1 MRWIAI
7 VCCLFVGCHR
17 SAEPATKS
25 DAYCRANGA
34 FQILPLGTQ
43 TGSTVRPAHTFSIV
57 ARDPVTGDLGVA
69 VQSHWFSV
77 GANVAW
83 VEAGVGAVA
92 TQSFTEVSYGPKGL
106 ALMRDGVAAP
116 DAMAQLIAED
126 KQANV
131 RQLGFVDAQGRT
143 AAHTGDRC
151 IAYAGHHVGNG
162 YTVQSNLMGNDKV
175 VAAMAAAYEGAK
187 GGDLA
192 ARMMAALDAA
202 QAVGGDIRGC
212 QSAALKVVTGK
223 KSATPW
229 AERKIDL
236 RVDDSPAPLVELR
249 RLLGLARAYDQ
260 MNRGDAAIETG
271 DIKAAVEHYG
281 AAATAVPDN
290 AEMIY
295 WQGVALAGHGDFDR
309 AMPLFKKAFAAD
321 PAWAELTRR
330 LPGAGLLP
338 EEAAQ
343 RVVSGAK

>member
-1 MRWIAI
+1 M
-7 VCCLFVGCHR
+7 
-17 SAEPATKS
+17 KS
-25 DAYCRANGA
+25 DAYCRANGQ
-34 FQILPLGTQ
+34 FQVLPLGRQ

-92 TQSFTEVSYGPKGL
+92 TQSFTEVSYGPRGL

-116 DAMAQLIAED
+116 EAMAQLVAKD

-131 RQLGFVDAQGRT
+131 RQLGFVDTQGRT

-151 IAYAGHHVGNG
+151 IAYAGHHMGDG
-162 YTVQSNLMGNDKV
+162 YTVQSNMMGNDKV
-175 VAAMAAAYEGAK
+175 VGAMAAAYEAAR
-187 GGDLA
+187 GDLA
-192 ARMMAALDAA
+192 ERMMAALDAA

-236 RVDDSPAPLVELR
+236 RVDDSPAPLVELH

-260 MNRGDAAIETG
+260 MNRGDAAIEAG

-295 WQGVALAGHGDFDR
+295 WQGVALAGHGEFDR

-321 PAWAELTRR
+321 PAWQELTRR
-330 LPGAGLLP
+330 LPPVGLLP
-338 EEAAQ
+338 ADAAE
-343 RVVSGAK
+343 RVVSEMR